1 MIITNLWFDGGRQF
15 PFIDALSVLVDCADQ
30 DEIDHPCDALAAGG
44 ETSKCGWLKD
54 RYGLSWQ
61 VRAAADATDTAA
73 S

>member
-1 MIITNLWFDGGRQF
+1 MIITNLWFDGRPQF
-15 PFIDALSVLVDCADQ
+15 PFTDAVSVLVDCADQ
-30 DEIDHPCDALAAGG
+30 DEIDHPWDALAAGG